1 MEAEVEPSSSDADGT
16 LLDLLIVME
25 KVKQTEQGRVR
36 KHYDKLKQHYDKE
49 VQRLGQEH
57 GQGSAHTFTAATS
70 NEEIAEE
77 PELERGAS
85 NKQGSRSRSPRRG
98 SSKGPRPPASPPPWR
113 FSGGPFEPGSLP
125 KREGPFVPGRLP
137 KRKEPFVPRALP
149 KSAFL
154 NRMREA
160 QSQSKSNWF

>member
-1 MEAEVEPSSSDADGT
+1 MEAEAEPSSSDADGA
-16 LLDLLIVME
+16 LLDLLIVMELPDLLE

-85 NKQGSRSRSPRRG
+85 NKQSSRSRSPRWG
-98 SSKGPRPPASPPPWR
+98 SSK
-113 FSGGPFEPGSLP
+113 GPFEPGSLP
-125 KREGPFVPGRLP
+125 KREGPFVPGRPP
-137 KRKEPFVPRALP
+137 KREEPFVPRALP

-154 NRMREA
+154 KAMREA
-160 QSQSKSNWF
+160 QSQRKSEQ

>member
-1 MEAEVEPSSSDADGT
+1 MKAEAGPSSSDADGT
-16 LLDLLIVME
+16 LLDLLVVLE
-25 KVKQTEQGRVR
+25 NVKQTEQGHVR
-36 KHYDKLKQHYDKE
+36 HYDTE
-49 VQRLGQEH
+49 VQLLGH

-70 NEEIAEE
+70 YEEIAEE

-85 NKQGSRSRSPRRG
+85 NKQSSRSRSPRRG
-98 SSKGPRPPASPPPWR
+98 SSK
-113 FSGGPFEPGSLP
+113 GPFEPGSLP

-137 KRKEPFVPRALP
+137 KREEPFVPRALP

-154 NRMREA
+154 KAMREA